1 MGWMM
6 GEAKADGV
14 FKDRWY
20 FVSGAVSGIED
31 RNKPAFDAVEKWLRQ
46 EGAKV
51 VFNPVAVI
59 DANKSWEDAMRI
71 CLHVLT
77 ENKYDALICL
87 PGSPKSCG
95 SMLEQAVAKSI
106 GTKVLMLDQIALDEI
121 KAEVGAL

>member
-1 MGWMM
+1 MM

-31 RNKPAFDAVEKWLRQ
+31 RNKAAFDAVEKWLRQ

-59 DANKSWEDAMRI
+59 DANKSWEDAMRV

-77 ENKYDALICL
+77 ENEYDALVCL
-87 PGSPKSCG
+87 PGSTKSRG
-95 SMLEQAVAKSI
+95 SALERVVASSI
-106 GTKVLMLDQIALDEI
+106 GTKILTLDQPTFDEI
-121 KAEVGAL
+121 KAQVGAL

>member
-1 MGWMM
+1 MM
-6 GEAKADGV
+6 GDAKADGA
-14 FKDRWY
+14 FEGKWC

-31 RNKPAFDAVEKWLRQ
+31 RNKAACDAVEKWLRK

-59 DANKSWEDAMRI
+59 DEDKSWEDAMRI

-77 ENKYDALICL
+77 ENKYDALVCL
-87 PGSPKSCG
+87 PDSSISLG

-106 GTKVLMLDQIALDEI
+106 GTKILTLNPLTLNEI
-121 KAEVGAL
+121 KDQVGAL